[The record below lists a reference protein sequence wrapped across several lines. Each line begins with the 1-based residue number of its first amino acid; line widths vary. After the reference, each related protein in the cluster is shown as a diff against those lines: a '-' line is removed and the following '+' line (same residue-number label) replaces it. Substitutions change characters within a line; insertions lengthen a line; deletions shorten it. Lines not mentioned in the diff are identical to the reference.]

1 MAGQSHK
8 RGKGGREGGAM
19 KVSVGGKQEA
29 RRFGVRYDVR
39 DEEGA
44 KIGGGES
51 GSIIPATAKMPG
63 AREGCGVLWRYAG
76 TKKTSA
82 GADYYCVGNAE
93 RVKCEE
99 RIEDVWGEAAWSLGT
114 NGGRGGLLSRTVGR
128 GPLGSQE
135 AGAQS
140 AGRGRSQGGAKVL
153 AAWEGATTAAVTAGV
168 GGVGPGPGH
177 VDSLTGV
184 LVVSRHGRL
193 SLATLETTTPP
204 SAESLL
210 LLYPPSWTNGWL
222 YRRTVTSPRSFATK
236 APRLTVHLCRFNCC
250 QSPSAMELAQIHRG
264 GKHHQ
269 QPPRASTQA
278 RSLQRGAFVSG
289 VSGGSP
295 SGMCGAGLLIG
306 WRRKPQVRQRGFRR
320 RVLTHDGVA
329 LGPFF
334 DGLCWHA
341 RWLYY
346 FGSEKAVVSR
356 LF

>member
-1 MAGQSHK
+1 MVARHK
-8 RGKGGREGGAM
+8 RRKGGAAVADSGPGPPGLTRGGRT
-19 KVSVGGKQEA
+19 VS
-29 RRFGVRYDVR
+29 R
-39 DEEGA
+39 
-44 KIGGGES
+44 
-51 GSIIPATAKMPG
+51 
-63 AREGCGVLWRYAG
+63 AREITGWRQGAG
-76 TKKTSA
+76 
-82 GADYYCVGNAE
+82 G
-93 RVKCEE
+93 
-99 RIEDVWGEAAWSLGT
+99 LGRCHHRRCDSRC
-114 NGGRGGLLSRTVGR
+114 GRGGAWAWICRQFDRGLGR
-128 GPLGSQE
+128 VTPWPPVACNARNHYAAE
-135 AGAQS
+135 C
-140 AGRGRSQGGAKVL
+140 RIL
-153 AAWEGATTAAVTAGV
+153 AA
-168 GGVGPGPGH
+168 
-177 VDSLTGV
+177 
-184 LVVSRHGRL
+184 VVSAIMDQRVVVSTNSHV
-193 SLATLETTTPP
+193 TTQ
-204 SAESLL
+204 L
-210 LLYPPSWTNGWL
+210 
-222 YRRTVTSPRSFATK
+222 ATK
-236 APRLTVHLCRFNCC
+236 APRLAVHLCRFNCC

-346 FGSEKAVVSR
+346 FGPEKAVVSR